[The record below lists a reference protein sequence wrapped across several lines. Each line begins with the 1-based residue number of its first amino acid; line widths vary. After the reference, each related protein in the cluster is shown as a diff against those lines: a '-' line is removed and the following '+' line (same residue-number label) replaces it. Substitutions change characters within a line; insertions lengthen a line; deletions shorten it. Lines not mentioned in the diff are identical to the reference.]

1 VTSAPR
7 PRSTYRLQVRAEFDL
22 DAAASVTDYLGA
34 LGVDWAYLSPI
45 LQSAT
50 GSAHGYDVVDPTRVD
65 EARGG
70 EAALTRF
77 VDAARA
83 AGLGILVDIVPN
95 HQGVADPAENP
106 WWWDVLLRGAASP
119 HAAAFDI
126 DWEFGDGRVVLPV
139 LGGDLDE
146 VLVAGEITVAP
157 PDAGASDAGARA
169 PFGTAR
175 YYDLVLPL
183 AEGAAPPHETS
194 DAAAVGDVLARQHW
208 ELVFWRRDAERLNY
222 RRFFTVTSL
231 AGVRVE
237 LPEVFDASHVEILRW
252 LREGL
257 VDGLRIDHPDGLADP
272 GAYLDRLRRAAARS
286 LSERGTPRS
295 LSEQAAPRS
304 LSERGTSETKRGEL
318 LWEGEGVS
326 TRRCAPRS
334 TTGGW
339 ASSCRP
345 PAHPLPVYVEKIL
358 EPGEQL
364 PGWWATDGTTGY
376 DALGEIDRLL
386 VDPAGAAPLTPPG
399 TALDDWHELIAR
411 TKREVADTSQ
421 AAEVGRIIRAI
432 PDGQGSAFED
442 DDEARDAIAELLA
455 AFGVYRAYLPAG
467 AEYLA
472 EAVAAASARRPD
484 LEVPIR
490 TVARLIRRDSRG
502 EFATRFMQTTGPVM
516 AKGVED
522 RAFYRYSRLTSLN
535 EVGGDPSQF
544 SIAPQAFHDAFAQ
557 RQASWPHALTTLT
570 THDTKRSEDT
580 RARITVIAEVAERW
594 VAALD
599 DLRAIASTGDRSLDD
614 LLWQAV
620 VGAWSDDA
628 ALPERLHAY
637 AEKAAREGGV
647 GTSWEDPDAD
657 FEARVHALIDAAFGA
672 ARPTIEKFVAGVAAP
687 GRVNAL
693 SAKLLQLAGPG
704 VADVYQ
710 GTELW
715 DHSLVDPDNRRP
727 VDFAARRALLARLDE
742 GWLPGVDDEGA
753 DAGAAKLLVTSR
765 TLRLRRD
772 RPDLFTRYTPLE
784 AVGAASAHAIG
795 FDRGGAI
802 AVATRLP
809 VGLAASG
816 GWRDTAVLVPSGR
829 WRDAF
834 TGAEFDGGGVPLAA
848 LLARYPVALLTA
860 AD

>member
-1 VTSAPR
+1 MTSTPR

-22 DAAASVTDYLGA
+22 DAAASVTDYLAA

-70 EAALTRF
+70 AAALTRF

-95 HQGVADPAENP
+95 HQGVADPGENP
-106 WWWDVLLRGAASP
+106 WWWDVLLRGEASP

-146 VLVAGEITVAP
+146 VLAAGEITVAP
-157 PDAGASDAGARA
+157 ADAGASDAGARA

-183 AEGAAPPHETS
+183 AEGTAPQRETT
-194 DAAAVGDVLARQHW
+194 DAAVVRDVLARQHW
-208 ELVFWRRDAERLNY
+208 RWENWRRDAQALNY

-272 GAYLDRLRRAAARS
+272 GGYLDSLAAAAATARS
-286 LSERGTPRS
+286 LSERGTARS
-295 LSEQAAPRS
+295 W
-304 LSERGTSETKRGEL
+304 SERGTSETKRPDPSADHRPESPL
-318 LWEGEGVS
+318 S
-326 TRRCAPRS
+326 H
-334 TTGGW
+334 
-339 ASSCRP
+339 P
-345 PAHPLPVYVEKIL
+345 PAHRLPVYVEKIL

-364 PGWWATDGTTGY
+364 PGWWATEGTTGY
-376 DALGEIDRLL
+376 DALGEIDRVLTDPGGAL
-386 VDPAGAAPLTPPG
+386 VLPQPQPHEPTPHDLPRIGPRTHAP
-399 TALDDWHELIAR
+399 DWHELIAR

-484 LEVPIR
+484 LAVPIR
-490 TVARLIRRDSRG
+490 TVARLIRRDPRG

-544 SIAPQAFHDAFAQ
+544 SLAPQAFHDAFAR
-557 RQASWPHALTTLT
+557 RQASWPHALTTLS

-594 VAALD
+594 VATLD

-620 VGAWSDDA
+620 VGAWSEDP

-657 FEARVHALIDAAFGA
+657 FETRVHALIDAAFGA
-672 ARPTIEKFVAGVAAP
+672 ARPTIETIVAAVAGP

-693 SAKLLQLAGPG
+693 SAKLLQVAGPG
-704 VADVYQ
+704 VPDVYQ

-784 AVGAASAHAIG
+784 AVGVASAHAIG

-809 VGLAASG
+809 VGLAAAG
-816 GWRDTAVLVPSGR
+816 GWRDTAVLVPAGR

-848 LLARYPVALLTA
+848 MLDRYPVALLTA

>member
-1 VTSAPR
+1 MTSAPR

-22 DAAASVTDYLGA
+22 DAAASVTDYLAA

-77 VDAARA
+77 VEAARA

-146 VLVAGEITVAP
+146 VLAAGEITVAP
-157 PDAGASDAGARA
+157 ADAGASDAGARA

-183 AEGAAPPHETS
+183 AEGTAPQQETT
-194 DAAAVGDVLARQHW
+194 DAAVVRDVLARQHW
-208 ELVFWRRDAERLNY
+208 RWENWRRDAQALNY

-272 GAYLDRLRRAAARS
+272 GGYLDRLAAAAATARS

-304 LSERGTSETKRGEL
+304 LSERGTSETKRPEP
-318 LWEGEGVS
+318 S
-326 TRRCAPRS
+326 TDHRPES
-334 TTGGW
+334 PL
-339 ASSCRP
+339 SHP
-345 PAHPLPVYVEKIL
+345 PAHSLPVYVEKIL

-376 DALGEIDRLL
+376 DALGEIDRVL

-399 TALDDWHELIAR
+399 TSLDNWHELIAR

-490 TVARLIRRDSRG
+490 TVARLIRRDPRG

-544 SIAPQAFHDAFAQ
+544 SIAPQAFHDAFAR

-570 THDTKRSEDT
+570 THDTKRSEDA

-620 VGAWSDDA
+620 VGAWSDDP

-647 GTSWEDPDAD
+647 GTSWEDPDAA
-657 FEARVHALIDAAFGA
+657 FEARVHALIDGAFGA

-687 GRVNAL
+687 GRSNAL

-704 VADVYQ
+704 VPDVYQ

-772 RPDLFTRYTPLE
+772 RRDLFTRYTPLE

>member
-1 VTSAPR
+1 MTSTPR

-22 DAAASVTDYLGA
+22 DAAASVTDYLAA

-95 HQGVADPAENP
+95 HQGVADPGENP
-106 WWWDVLLRGAASP
+106 WWWDVLLRGEASP

-146 VLVAGEITVAP
+146 VLAAGEITVAP
-157 PDAGASDAGARA
+157 ADAGASDAGARA

-183 AEGAAPPHETS
+183 AEGTAPQRETT
-194 DAAAVGDVLARQHW
+194 DAAVVRDVLARQHW
-208 ELVFWRRDAERLNY
+208 RWENWRRDAQALNY

-272 GAYLDRLRRAAARS
+272 GGYLDRLAAAAATARS
-286 LSERGTPRS
+286 SSERGTPRS
-295 LSEQAAPRS
+295 S
-304 LSERGTSETKRGEL
+304 SERGTSETKHPDP
-318 LWEGEGVS
+318 S
-326 TRRCAPRS
+326 ADH
-334 TTGGW
+334 
-339 ASSCRP
+339 RP
-345 PAHPLPVYVEKIL
+345 ESPLSHPIPVYVEKIL

-364 PGWWATDGTTGY
+364 PGWWATEGTTGY
-376 DALGEIDRLL
+376 DALGEIDRVLTDPGGAL
-386 VDPAGAAPLTPPG
+386 VLPQPQPHEPTPHDLPRIGPLTHAP
-399 TALDDWHELIAR
+399 DWHELIAR

-484 LEVPIR
+484 LAVPIR
-490 TVARLIRRDSRG
+490 TVARLIRRDPRG

-544 SIAPQAFHDAFAQ
+544 SLAPQAFHDAFAR

-594 VAALD
+594 VATLD

-620 VGAWSDDA
+620 VGAWSEDP

-657 FEARVHALIDAAFGA
+657 FETRVHALIDAAFGA
-672 ARPTIEKFVAGVAAP
+672 ARPTIETIVAAVAGP
-687 GRVNAL
+687 GRSNAL
-693 SAKLLQLAGPG
+693 SAKLLQVAGPG
-704 VADVYQ
+704 VPDVYQ

-809 VGLAASG
+809 VGLAAAG